1 MGYTH
6 LIGSENPM
14 IFTWRQPKRLKN
26 QNRSFKLV
34 SSMSA
39 PPLKTQCYSEK
50 ESSYLLFS
58 QKDYCSAEHT
68 LVGDISRAIFPLFFS
83 FLKKCVFRG
92 LMSRLILLAQVCLSI
107 KGQGEGFEPLPEWR
121 CHPQIPISF

>member
-6 LIGSENPM
+6 LIGSENPL
-14 IFTWRQPKRLKN
+14 IFTLRQPKRLKN

-39 PPLKTQCYSEK
+39 PPLKTQCSSEK

-68 LVGDISRAIFPLFFS
+68 LTGDVSRAIIPLF
-83 FLKKCVFRG
+83 
-92 LMSRLILLAQVCLSI
+92 LLAKEKSVFHNHFIFDFSI
-107 KGQGEGFEPLPEWR
+107 AFMLEA
-121 CHPQIPISF
+121 CV